1 MFFFLV
7 VATPGRLLY
16 FLEKRNFLDSC
27 GEMST
32 FKFDML
38 VLDEADQLITPSFSE
53 QLKQIINWIDNN
65 KGARKR
71 QTLVFSATLT
81 PALESLKGYIQ
92 NKNPNNKPLIINLLT
107 SIENVKREL
116 ATNPFLDQRYVLCP
130 EHVKQIFLIEC
141 LLDVKFKQ
149 LIIFCDSKKMAKI
162 IYKVIVAL
170 GFGGSEFKLNPVL
183 LNSDLKQKLRFAA
196 LDKFKSLHSRILV
209 TTDLASRGLDLPLV
223 DLVINY
229 NCPKDEVTYIHRVG
243 RTCRRP
249 DMVKKNDSRFQ
260 GKSITFV
267 SQHDIKLLKNIE
279 ESLQIELKL
288 EDGLDEENVNK
299 ILRKVMLA
307 IKEAELEVEQ
317 EELERESTTV
327 SAATTKRFKSS

>member
-1 MFFFLV
+1 
-7 VATPGRLLY
+7 
-16 FLEKRNFLDSC
+16 
-27 GEMST
+27 MST

-38 VLDEADQLITPSFSE
+38 VLDEADQLITPSFSA
-53 QLKQIINWIDNN
+53 QLKQIIGVIDGN
-65 KGARKR
+65 KGNRKR

-81 PALESLKGYIQ
+81 PALDSLRGYLQ
-92 NKNPNNKPLIINLLT
+92 NKNPSNQPVIINLLT
-107 SIENVKREL
+107 SIENIKKEL
-116 ATNPFLDQRYVLCP
+116 STNPFLDQRYVLCP
-130 EHVKQIFLIEC
+130 EHVKTVYLIEC

-149 LIIFCDSKKMAKI
+149 LIVFCDSKRMAKI
-162 IYKVIVAL
+162 VYKVIVAL
-170 GFGGSEFKLNPVL
+170 GFDGSEFKLNPVL

-196 LDKFKSLHSRILV
+196 LDKFKSLKSRILI

-229 NCPKDEVTYIHRVG
+229 NCPKEEVTYIHRVG

-249 DMVKKNDSRFQ
+249 EIFKNENEKKLNNTVSLSKNDPKYQ

-279 ESLQIELKL
+279 ESVQIKLKP
-288 EDGLDEENVNK
+288 EEGLDEANINK
-299 ILRKVMLA
+299 ILRKVMVA

-317 EELERESTTV
+317 EELEKDSSTV
-327 SAATTKRFKSS
+327 SAATTKRFKAS